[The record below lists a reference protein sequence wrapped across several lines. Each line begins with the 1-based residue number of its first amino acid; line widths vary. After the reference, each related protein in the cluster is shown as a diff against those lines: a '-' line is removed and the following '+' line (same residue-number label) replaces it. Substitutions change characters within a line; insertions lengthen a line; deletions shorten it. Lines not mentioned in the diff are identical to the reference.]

1 MFKIRILS
9 REDFENAI
17 NILNKDSRSNGKYY
31 QEGQDKILVESF
43 DQIDLLRECGVS
55 LKETK
60 SATSTSNLDTS

>member
-43 DQIDLLRECGVS
+43 DQIDLLRECGVG
-55 LKETK
+55 LKEMK
-60 SATSTSNLDTS
+60 I